1 MPLNTEEKAVPGV
14 ISLVAMPGAGKS
26 TAGRHLANALH
37 LPFVDCDTEIER
49 RIGMSIRAFF
59 EQQGEPAFRDI
70 EAQVVADLVGGSP
83 KVLAT
88 GGGTVLREANR
99 RALREGSTVVYLRA
113 MPEEL
118 FRRLRHDKTRP
129 LLQVADPL
137 KRLRDLFRER
147 DPLYAETA
155 HFVIETGRPSISNLV
170 NMVLM
175 QLELAGVVDPQRNA
189 PAPNPSP

>member
-1 MPLNTEEKAVPGV
+1 
-14 ISLVAMPGAGKS
+14 MPGAGKS
-26 TAGRHLANALH
+26 TAGRHLAHALH
-37 LPFVDCDTEIER
+37 LPFVDCDAEIEH

-59 EQQGEPAFRDI
+59 EQQGEAAFRDI
-70 EAQVVADLVGGSP
+70 EQQVVADLVGGSP

-88 GGGTVLREANR
+88 GGGAVLREANR

-118 FRRLRHDKTRP
+118 FRRLRHDRTRP

-147 DPLYAETA
+147 DPLYTETA
-155 HFVIETGRPSISNLV
+155 HFIIETGRPSISNLV

-175 QLELAGVVDPQRNA
+175 QLELAGVVDPQRGSS
-189 PAPNPSP
+189 PAA